1 MVCSFCSFL
10 SSLFISFHINQLD
23 RMFQMDL
30 HLWRSWLRCGV
41 PCLGLIENH
50 LTIFSDFS
58 FLAAPDNRTPPLTA
72 TSYICGCSNF
82 EWGAGQ
88 TIIAGQPPLKGY
100 FQPARLAPESSST
113 AKQLLDFLTFWLSR
127 PTVCIWRAC
136 KRLYSKPVFFALFC
150 KSLENSGSAG

>member
-1 MVCSFCSFL
+1 M
-10 SSLFISFHINQLD
+10 
-23 RMFQMDL
+23 
-30 HLWRSWLRCGV
+30 
-41 PCLGLIENH
+41 
-50 LTIFSDFS
+50 TIFSDFL

-113 AKQLLDFLTFWLSR
+113 AKQLLVCSFLTFTPNCMYMTCLQMS
-127 PTVCIWRAC
+127 VQQAC
-136 KRLYSKPVFFALFC
+136 FAKVWKTAVPLGNVMVGLLVNLHALVAKLMVWWGLVLLIPWC
-150 KSLENSGSAG
+150 AISATTWWVAAISISENTR

>member
-1 MVCSFCSFL
+1 MW
-10 SSLFISFHINQLD
+10 H
-23 RMFQMDL
+23 
-30 HLWRSWLRCGV
+30 CGV

-58 FLAAPDNRTPPLTA
+58 ILAAPDNRTPPLTA

-113 AKQLLDFLTFWLSR
+113 AKQLLVCSFLTFTPNCMYMTCLQTSVQQACFLC
-127 PTVCIWRAC
+127 TVLQKSGKQRFRWVMSWWAC
-136 KRLYSKPVFFALFC
+136 LLICMRWWP
-150 KSLENSGSAG
+150 NSWCGGVWCC